1 MRLIQQL
8 TNLNFILISLF
19 CFPSMNDLAHGNQLL
34 SFLNTKNYL
43 AEENLSI
50 VVEPSNCPVWGTC
63 NESPALH
70 FYVEGLS
77 ADTFGYELDI
87 EIGDQIYSYPE
98 MDIVFPLPF
107 TTSEG
112 VTVKYY
118 LINMEGSFFS
128 MGEFSYRLSTL
139 SPETNLYQIEM
150 IGDRWVDSIPSYAY
164 SWKMFSPIEDVDY
177 SWAVQYES
185 PLDLAT
191 QNDFALLAGKLI
203 WSGSVDASSCYNNGL
218 ETSGAANQCGMDA
231 SREQVITWQN
241 THDTEILQAG
251 NVAFIPPRLIKGTI
265 AVESQFWPTWE
276 IEGEYGLGML
286 TEDGMDMLLKWNPS
300 YFYEKCTNLYLHD
313 LCKYGY
319 YGLKDKQLTSLIG
332 YVMKDIGTEREYRL
346 IAETIKAA
354 TLQTSQL
361 IQNYTNH
368 FPNEVADFETL
379 WRITLGIYHAGCGCM
394 GTAIKESWKES
405 STTLTWSRISNHLT
419 GTCAGAID
427 YFDKIVETT
436 R

>member
-177 SWAVQYES
+177 SWAAQYES

-191 QNDFALLAGKLI
+191 QNDYTLLAGKLI
-203 WSGSVDASSCYNNGL
+203 WNGSVDASSCYNNGL

-231 SREQVITWQN
+231 AREQVILWQN
-241 THDTEILQAG
+241 AHDSEIIQMG
-251 NVAFIPPRLIKGTI
+251 NATFIPQRLVKGTI
-265 AVESQFWPTWE
+265 AVESQFWPAWE

-286 TEDGMDMLLKWNPS
+286 TEDGVDMLLKWNPS
-300 YFYEKCTNLYLHD
+300 YFYEKCTNLFLHD

-319 YGLKDKQLTSLIG
+319 YGLTDKQLTSLIG
-332 YVMKDIGTEREYRL
+332 YVMKDVGTEGEYRL

-354 TLQTSQL
+354 TNQTAQL
-361 IQNYTNH
+361 IHNYTNH
-368 FPNEVADFETL
+368 SPSEVADYETL

-419 GTCAGAID
+419 GTCTGAID